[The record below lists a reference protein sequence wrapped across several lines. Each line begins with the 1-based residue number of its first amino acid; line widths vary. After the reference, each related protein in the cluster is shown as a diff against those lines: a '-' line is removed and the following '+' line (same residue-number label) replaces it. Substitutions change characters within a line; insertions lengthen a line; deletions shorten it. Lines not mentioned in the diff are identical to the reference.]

1 MRTGIVAHLLSCGQW
16 LEELDCKGDFMKIE
30 HLDTTLCVNVAG
42 ELSAMQAA
50 DFRDSVRAALKPQET
65 MLDVD
70 LAQITF
76 IDSSGLAALIAL
88 HKTMCGRSGKMRV
101 LQPAPPVLQILELT
115 RLHQVMEIVRS

>member
-1 MRTGIVAHLLSCGQW
+1 
-16 LEELDCKGDFMKIE
+16 
-30 HLDTTLCVNVAG
+30 
-42 ELSAMQAA
+42 MQAA